1 MVGFR
6 MVGTA
11 LLAGTLAATGVI
23 ATGGSASAELPP
35 KSIVHHSSSYWSWSG
50 PRSWVSVDSAYGISI
65 QGGNLGIDY
74 GFSSIIC
81 SAGRTQAES
90 VRRYFADQ
98 NTTLRAS
105 VRSNW
110 RKGKVRASRV
120 KQLPV
125 RSYGP
130 SYFRQSLK
138 IKGKEG
144 RLRMKGEIQLDYS
157 LASGPTY
164 CFSRSESRVAP
175 AQGYGRSIRQLRSV
189 QNSLAYFGP
198 GVPGGGDNTDPDQ

>member
-1 MVGFR
+1 

-35 KSIVHHSSSYWSWSG
+35 KSIVYHSSSYWSWSG

-74 GFSSIIC
+74 EFQQHHLLCGSD
-81 SAGRTQAES
+81 AGQS

-110 RKGKVRASRV
+110 RKGKVW
-120 KQLPV
+120 
-125 RSYGP
+125 
-130 SYFRQSLK
+130 
-138 IKGKEG
+138 
-144 RLRMKGEIQLDYS
+144 
-157 LASGPTY
+157 
-164 CFSRSESRVAP
+164 
-175 AQGYGRSIRQLRSV
+175 
-189 QNSLAYFGP
+189 
-198 GVPGGGDNTDPDQ
+198 VPHG

>member
-1 MVGFR
+1 M
-6 MVGTA
+6 
-11 LLAGTLAATGVI
+11 
-23 ATGGSASAELPP
+23 
-35 KSIVHHSSSYWSWSG
+35 
-50 PRSWVSVDSAYGISI
+50 
-65 QGGNLGIDY
+65 
-74 GFSSIIC
+74 
-81 SAGRTQAES
+81 
-90 VRRYFADQ
+90 
-98 NTTLRAS
+98 
-105 VRSNW
+105 
-110 RKGKVRASRV
+110 

-189 QNSLAYFGP
+189 RRTRWRTSGLVFLAVAITP
-198 GVPGGGDNTDPDQ
+198 IPTSSPTLRSRR